1 MLNTFPGYHPD
12 HCYLKARSVLLAAK
26 IIFWHRDRVR
36 IKRRVRTGFAPLP
49 VVRSKRYPFP
59 RWRPQLGAKPMNI
72 SINAKLS
79 VEREPVVGQ
88 TLIDMC
94 GHDRERASEASNLLE
109 LRCLKLR
116 PNIIAALQ
124 GNRSYIRNGL

>member
-1 MLNTFPGYHPD
+1 
-12 HCYLKARSVLLAAK
+12 
-26 IIFWHRDRVR
+26 
-36 IKRRVRTGFAPLP
+36 
-49 VVRSKRYPFP
+49 
-59 RWRPQLGAKPMNI
+59 MNI

-79 VEREPVVGQ
+79 VEREPMIDQ

-94 GHDRERASEASNLLE
+94 GRKSAWEGIGDDRERALSEAGNLLE

-124 GNRSYIRNGL
+124 GNRSYIRMGFNRYSR